1 MAGQR
6 KETRRQGARVVPSL
20 EQGTSRVSQ
29 AAGRV
34 GTHSGKHDRVELQSS
49 ASSRRRSSA
58 RQTPRSKSGAGSYRG
73 SSSSRS
79 ASPVRDADP
88 KDTQFIRWASNKWSS
103 APQHH
108 RQVFLSFL
116 LFVFA
121 LALFGSLTFF
131 TKTPVL
137 NGVNRF
143 LLVFFSWTAYPLALG
158 LVAFALALMINGFR
172 KQRFAF
178 WRLVIGL
185 GVIVL
190 LLLLESRLIA
200 GHLAVGVLAE
210 ILVTPLLGWPVGVA
224 HIIVLG
230 LLLIAAIITFRI
242 TFGHVLLVAHFFQR
256 LITDPDPLH
265 MHHSDDEDDL
275 SQYLGQRPRF
285 SRYSGTITPAPA
297 ALEDE
302 KSSPSPPVQ
311 TRRRKIADERTVEV
325 DSYNDDD
332 RGVIEFESDFEDED
346 PDNDIN
352 LHKHKVGM
360 VKRGTRTPRPID
372 LGEHENAVRGARQ
385 QALPF
390 EGAVESSPHM
400 VLKTPGMEPLPPNPK
415 RQFGIRTRRATPDQQ
430 AVTSLWR
437 LPNTSILHSP
447 DVVKVQMMGEDTA
460 VLARTIQDTLRS
472 FRVEAEVRES
482 DISIGPTVIRFGIRP
497 TGKPAMRVDER
508 TGKAVPLTDASGNIV
523 YEART
528 RVSRIMALQNDL
540 ALVLEAKSIRMEAP
554 VPGRPYVGVEIPNK
568 NSRLVTLREVLESKE
583 YQTAKN
589 KSKLAIA
596 LGRDVAGQVRV
607 GDLTKM
613 PHLLIAGATGA
624 GKCLAYDEP
633 VFLAN
638 GQVSKVQELI
648 GQTVHVIG
656 VTDTLTM
663 QQTPVPATFTEN
675 GVQEVFEIELDNGMI
690 LRRTGEHPLWSA
702 HLDENQHIG
711 RQPNGKASRRTR
723 AIDAEWIRAKDLR
736 VCGNRPNFDG
746 HVILC
751 PRILKQQG
759 TAAHNDANV
768 ILCAALLAEG
778 GLNRTGRAN
787 LLKRSMGTPR
797 FTNADASM
805 IALVDTAAR
814 EYGCQLV
821 VSPDKVKGNVDYYIS
836 QISHKG
842 RNTINPIAQLVCDWK
857 INCLATQK
865 RIPDWV
871 FLLPNEQIALFLR
884 VFFDCDGW
892 IDAHTD
898 RTSAVN
904 ITLANPILIQQIG
917 QLALRLGITGT
928 YRYRENGYAGAW
940 SWTTLMVQEWQERIG
955 STVKAAKLE
964 CAVAEQVR
972 QRKLAATEWN
982 AWRRARPLAE
992 QKFADCPPGYEWRK
1006 IVAIRRVTV
1015 PTVNIEVHS
1024 GNHAF
1029 VGYAVEHNSVMINSI
1044 IGSFLTQATPDDVR
1058 MLMVDPKMVE
1068 LSMYNGI
1075 PHLQAPVVTEVDKVV
1090 PLLKRAISEM
1100 ERRYRLFSQLG
1111 VRNLDAYR
1119 KMRWE
1124 KLAKGDDSLSN
1135 LPAIVIIIDELADLM
1150 MAAPEEVESMV
1161 CRLAQLAR
1169 ATGIHLVIATQR
1181 PSVDVITGL
1190 IKANIPTR
1198 ISFMVSSSVDSRT
1211 IIDMGGAERLLG
1223 RGDMLYLP
1231 VDAGR
1236 PERIQGAFVADD
1248 EAEELTN
1255 FWARQAA
1262 EFNAATVKDNAD
1274 AQAANDPEWD
1284 LDNDAVDEFGL
1295 DDDLLDRAEE
1305 VVRDY
1310 GRASISLLQRRL
1322 KIGYSRAA
1330 RLIDLLEEQG
1340 IIGQSEGSK
1349 GREVLD
1355 NGRNGSS
1362 VVDDIVEEEHER
1374 DEFLRRQAARRN
1386 SDNE

>member
-6 KETRRQGARVVPSL
+6 KEETRRRGARVVPSL

-34 GTHSGKHDRVELQSS
+34 GTHSGKRDRVELQSS
-49 ASSRRRSSA
+49 ASSRRRPSA

-79 ASPVRDADP
+79 ASPVRDAEP
-88 KDTQFIRWASNKWSS
+88 KDTQFIRWAGNKWNST
-103 APQHH
+103 PQHH
-108 RQVFLSFL
+108 RQIFLSFL
-116 LFVFA
+116 LLVFA

-131 TKTPVL
+131 TKAPIL
-137 NGVNRF
+137 SAVNKF

-158 LVAFALALMINGFR
+158 LMAFALALMINGFR

-185 GVIVL
+185 SIIVL
-190 LLLLESRLIA
+190 LLLIESRLIA

-230 LLLIAAIITFRI
+230 LLLITAIITFRI
-242 TFGHVLLVAHFFQR
+242 TFGHVLLVAHFFKR

-265 MHHSDDEDDL
+265 MHQSEDEDDI

-285 SRYSGTITPAPA
+285 SRYSSTSTPAPA

-302 KSSPSPPVQ
+302 KSSAPVQ
-311 TRRRKIADERTVEV
+311 QLRRRKIADERTVEV
-325 DSYNDDD
+325 DDYGDDE
-332 RGVIEFESDFEDED
+332 GVVEFEADFEDED

-352 LHKHKVGM
+352 LHKHEVGM
-360 VKRGTRTPRPID
+360 VRRGTRTPRPID

-390 EGAVESSPHM
+390 EGDSVVEAPSHM
-400 VLKTPGMEPLPPNPK
+400 VLKTPGMEPLPPNP
-415 RQFGIRTRRATPDQQ
+415 RRLFGVRTRRATPDSQ
-430 AVTSLWR
+430 AMTSPWR
-437 LPNTSILHSP
+437 LPDTSILHSP

-508 TGKAVPLTDASGNIV
+508 TGKAIPLTDASGNIV
-523 YEART
+523 YESRT
-528 RVSRIMALQNDL
+528 RVSRIMALQSDL

-583 YQTAKN
+583 YQVAKS

-607 GDLTKM
+607 GDLAKM
-613 PHLLIAGATGA
+613 PHLLIAGATGS
-624 GKCLAYDEP
+624 GK
-633 VFLAN
+633 
-638 GQVSKVQELI
+638 
-648 GQTVHVIG
+648 
-656 VTDTLTM
+656 
-663 QQTPVPATFTEN
+663 
-675 GVQEVFEIELDNGMI
+675 
-690 LRRTGEHPLWSA
+690 
-702 HLDENQHIG
+702 
-711 RQPNGKASRRTR
+711 
-723 AIDAEWIRAKDLR
+723 
-736 VCGNRPNFDG
+736 
-746 HVILC
+746 
-751 PRILKQQG
+751 
-759 TAAHNDANV
+759 
-768 ILCAALLAEG
+768 
-778 GLNRTGRAN
+778 
-787 LLKRSMGTPR
+787 
-797 FTNADASM
+797 
-805 IALVDTAAR
+805 
-814 EYGCQLV
+814 
-821 VSPDKVKGNVDYYIS
+821 
-836 QISHKG
+836 
-842 RNTINPIAQLVCDWK
+842 
-857 INCLATQK
+857 
-865 RIPDWV
+865 
-871 FLLPNEQIALFLR
+871 
-884 VFFDCDGW
+884 
-892 IDAHTD
+892 
-898 RTSAVN
+898 
-904 ITLANPILIQQIG
+904 
-917 QLALRLGITGT
+917 
-928 YRYRENGYAGAW
+928 
-940 SWTTLMVQEWQERIG
+940 
-955 STVKAAKLE
+955 
-964 CAVAEQVR
+964 
-972 QRKLAATEWN
+972 
-982 AWRRARPLAE
+982 
-992 QKFADCPPGYEWRK
+992 
-1006 IVAIRRVTV
+1006 
-1015 PTVNIEVHS
+1015 
-1024 GNHAF
+1024 
-1029 VGYAVEHNSVMINSI
+1029 SVMLNAI
-1044 IGSFLTQATPDDVR
+1044 IASFLTQATPDDVR
-1058 MLMVDPKMVE
+1058 MLMIDPKMVE
-1068 LSMYNGI
+1068 LNMYNGI

-1119 KMRWE
+1119 KMRRE
-1124 KLAKGDDSLSN
+1124 KLAKGDDSLNN

-1231 VDAGR
+1231 ADAGR
-1236 PERIQGAFVADD
+1236 PERIQGAFVADE
-1248 EAEELTN
+1248 EAEALTK
-1255 FWARQAA
+1255 FWQQQAA
-1262 EFNAATVKDNAD
+1262 EFNATTVKDNAD
-1274 AQAANDPEWD
+1274 TQAANDLEWD
-1284 LDNDAVDEFGL
+1284 LDNDVADEFDL
-1295 DDDLLDRAEE
+1295 DDDLLDKAEE

-1340 IIGQSEGSK
+1340 VIGQAEGSK
-1349 GREVLD
+1349 GREVLE
-1355 NGRNGSS
+1355 NARNGGG
-1362 VVDDIVEEEHER
+1362 VVDDIVEEERER

-1386 SDNE
+1386 SDDA